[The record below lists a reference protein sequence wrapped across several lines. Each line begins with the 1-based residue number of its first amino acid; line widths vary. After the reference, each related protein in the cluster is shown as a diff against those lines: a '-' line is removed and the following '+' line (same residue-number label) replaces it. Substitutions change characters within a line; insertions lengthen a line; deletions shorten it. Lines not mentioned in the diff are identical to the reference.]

1 MRLNIAGLMRNALPL
16 AALLL
21 LAACSHTTSYTI
33 GGTVTGL
40 ANSPGPLSTPLILQN
55 NGGDNLTISAIGA
68 FTFATAVTSTS
79 TTSATY
85 NVTILTQPFSQTC
98 TVTGGSGTASSN
110 VTSVVVSCS
119 SSGTSAYVVNASKNN
134 VSQYTMGA
142 NGALNT
148 SAASS
153 VTTGPYPYSIA
164 VVPSG
169 LYAYVANNGS
179 NNVSEYTISAGVLT
193 SNTPTAN
200 PTGTIAAGTNPVSV
214 TIDPTGSYVYVV
226 NAGSNDISQYTIGT
240 PSSLT
245 PGALTAIGTTK
256 VMPGTTPYSIAV
268 DPSGNYAYVANYGD
282 GTISEYKINAG
293 ALTLT
298 ATLPVP
304 VSGNNN
310 PASITV
316 DPTGKYA
323 YVANY
328 GDGTVSEYNISSA
341 DGTLTAMTPGTVM
354 AGTNPISVTVSG
366 SHVYVANHNYNTSNI
381 VGSVSE
387 YSIGASGVLGVLTG
401 IGTVGTGVEPS
412 SVTVDPSG
420 QYAYVANLGDGT
432 VSQYSIN
439 SDGTLAAMTPATVTV
454 VGQPI
459 SVISAR

>member
-1 MRLNIAGLMRNALPL
+1 
-16 AALLL
+16 
-21 LAACSHTTSYTI
+21 
-33 GGTVTGL
+33 
-40 ANSPGPLSTPLILQN
+40 
-55 NGGDNLTISAIGA
+55 
-68 FTFATAVTSTS
+68 
-79 TTSATY
+79 
-85 NVTILTQPFSQTC
+85 
-98 TVTGGSGTASSN
+98 
-110 VTSVVVSCS
+110 
-119 SSGTSAYVVNASKNN
+119 
-134 VSQYTMGA
+134 
-142 NGALNT
+142 
-148 SAASS
+148 
-153 VTTGPYPYSIA
+153 
-164 VVPSG
+164 
-169 LYAYVANNGS
+169 
-179 NNVSEYTISAGVLT
+179 
-193 SNTPTAN
+193 
-200 PTGTIAAGTNPVSV
+200 
-214 TIDPTGSYVYVV
+214 V